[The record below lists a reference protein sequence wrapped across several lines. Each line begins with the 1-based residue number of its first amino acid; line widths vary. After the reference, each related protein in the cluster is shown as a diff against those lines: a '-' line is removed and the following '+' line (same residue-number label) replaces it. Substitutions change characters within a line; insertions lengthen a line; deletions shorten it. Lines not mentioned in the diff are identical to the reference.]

1 MVCVGGSGGVHGKT
15 TFIGKGA
22 APVEFRKNNVNG
34 GISGVDKKP

>member
-1 MVCVGGSGGVHGKT
+1 MEKS

-22 APVEFRKNNVNG
+22 APVEFRKNNVHC